1 MKSFISVGTILHNYN
16 TSLYIKHRRKSKKK
30 ITPKTDVKQ
39 NDNLN
44 DPIYKTSNNNWLTFA
59 EFELT
64 YMAMFE
70 ITNLTMVRSPPGLD
84 P

>member
-1 MKSFISVGTILHNYN
+1 MIPHI
-16 TSLYIKHRRKSKKK
+16 
-30 ITPKTDVKQ
+30 
-39 NDNLN
+39 
-44 DPIYKTSNNNWLTFA
+44 KTSNNNWLTFA

-70 ITNLTMVRSPPGLD
+70 ITNLIMVKSPPGLD